1 MNLLLQR
8 GGDVNKAACWARLIA
23 AVGVMSLCAV
33 AAAQSNVTYGRI
45 TAVNLINTDSASARA
60 AGTIVGGGL
69 GLIATRNQSGSTQAL
84 AGVGGALA
92 GRQIGNMAS
101 RGQAFEYTILLGGT
115 TTATMVTDEG
125 GFRIGDCVAVE
136 RGTFNNMR
144 LVDDSRC
151 AQNVRASVEAVQ
163 HSDQCIAAK
172 NTLLL
177 AETDEEFDR
186 AERRVRLLCR
196 D

>member
-1 MNLLLQR
+1 MLNVAGWGRFIL
-8 GGDVNKAACWARLIA
+8 
-23 AVGVMSLCAV
+23 AVGLVSVCG
-33 AAAQSNVTYGRI
+33 AAWAQSVTYGRV
-45 TAVNLINTDSASARA
+45 TAVQLVTTESANARA
-60 AGTIVGGGL
+60 AGTIVGGGI
-69 GLIATRNQSGSTQAL
+69 GLLAGRNESGSTQAL

-92 GRQIGNMAS
+92 GRQVGRIAS
-101 RGQAFEYTILLGGT
+101 RRQAFEYTILLGGT
-115 TTATMVTDEG
+115 TTVNMITDEG

-144 LVDDSRC
+144 LADDARC
-151 AQNVRASVEAVQ
+151 ARNAPVPPAAIQASSA
-163 HSDQCIAAK
+163 CIAAK
-172 NTLLL
+172 DTLLL

>member
-1 MNLLLQR
+1 MLNVA
-8 GGDVNKAACWARLIA
+8 GGTRLIA
-23 AVGVMSLCAV
+23 AIGLVFICG
-33 AAAQSNVTYGRI
+33 AASAQSVTYGRV
-45 TAVNLINTDSASARA
+45 TAVQLVTTESANARA
-60 AGTIVGGGL
+60 AGTIVGGGI
-69 GLIATRNQSGSTQAL
+69 GLLAGRNESGSTQAL

-92 GRQIGNMAS
+92 GRQVGRMAS
-101 RGQAFEYTILLGGT
+101 RRQAFEYTILLGGT
-115 TTATMVTDEG
+115 TTVNMITDEG

-144 LVDDSRC
+144 LADDARC
-151 AQNVRASVEAVQ
+151 ARNAPVPPAAIQASSA
-163 HSDQCIAAK
+163 CIAAK
-172 NTLLL
+172 DTLLL

>member
-1 MNLLLQR
+1 MR
-8 GGDVNKAACWARLIA
+8 SAACWARWITA
-23 AVGVMSLCAV
+23 AGLMSICAV
-33 AAAQSNVTYGRI
+33 AAAQSNVTYGRV
-45 TAVNLINTDSASARA
+45 TAVNLINTDSDSARA

-69 GLIATRNQSGSTQAL
+69 GLIAARNQSGSTQAL

-92 GRQIGNMAS
+92 GRQIGRAAS
-101 RGQAFEYTILLGGT
+101 RGQAFEYTILLGNT

-136 RGTFNNMR
+136 RGAFNNMR

-151 AQNVRASVEAVQ
+151 APNVSASAEAVR
-163 HSDQCIAAK
+163 HSDACIAAK
-172 NTLLL
+172 DTLLL

>member
-1 MNLLLQR
+1 MRKVAGWVERITVVGLVL
-8 GGDVNKAACWARLIA
+8 GCGAAW
-23 AVGVMSLCAV
+23 G
-33 AAAQSNVTYGRI
+33 QSVTYGRV
-45 TAVNLINTDSASARA
+45 TAVNLVTQESANARA

-69 GLIATRNQSGSTQAL
+69 GLVAARNESGSTQAL

-92 GRQIGNMAS
+92 GRQVGRIAS
-101 RGQAFEYTILLGGT
+101 RRQAFEYTILLGGT
-115 TTATMVTDEG
+115 TTVTMITDEG

-144 LVDDSRC
+144 LADDARC
-151 AQNVRASVEAVQ
+151 ARNAPVPPAAVQ
-163 HSDQCIAAK
+163 ASSACIAAK
-172 NTLLL
+172 DTLLL

>member
-1 MNLLLQR
+1 MR
-8 GGDVNKAACWARLIA
+8 KAAGWVKGITVVALV
-23 AVGVMSLCAV
+23 VGCGAGW
-33 AAAQSNVTYGRI
+33 AQSVTYGRV
-45 TAVNLINTDSASARA
+45 TAVNLVTTESANARA

-69 GLIATRNQSGSTQAL
+69 GLVAARNQSGSTQAL

-92 GRQIGNMAS
+92 GRQVGRIAS
-101 RGQAFEYTILLGGT
+101 RSQAFEYTILLGGT
-115 TTATMVTDEG
+115 TTVTMITDEA
-125 GFRIGDCVAVE
+125 GFRVGDCVAVE

-144 LVDDSRC
+144 LADDARC
-151 AQNVRASVEAVQ
+151 ARNAPVPPAAVQ
-163 HSDQCIAAK
+163 ASSACIAAK
-172 NTLLL
+172 DTLLL